1 MGTFGSRLSDYS
13 PQMEAF
19 ESSPTPRFA
28 SAPGGVFSEDEE
40 TELASELLELVDEQ
54 ELDHFLGDL
63 IKKAGSAIG
72 SFVKSPA
79 IKAIGG
85 VLKGVAKTAL
95 PIAGSALGGIVGGP
109 VGAMLG
115 GNLASMAGSALGLE
129 LEGLSPEDREFEA
142 ARQFV
147 RFASATVKNALEAP
161 PGADPQAAAYDAAVQ
176 AAQVHAP
183 GLMNIGV
190 ESANR
195 PGRRRGMGRWIR
207 HGGKIILLGV

>member
-1 MGTFGSRLSDYS
+1 METFGSRLSDYS

-19 ESSPTPRFA
+19 DSLSAPHFA
-28 SAPGGVFSEDEE
+28 SAPGSVFNEDEE

-54 ELDHFLGDL
+54 ELDHFLGSL

-115 GNLASMAGSALGLE
+115 SNLASMAGSALGLE

-161 PGADPQAAAYDAAVQ
+161 PGSDPEAAAYDAAVK
-176 AAQVHAP
+176 AARAHAP

-190 ESANR
+190 ENA
-195 PGRRRGMGRWIR
+195 PGQAGRRGTGRWIR
-207 HGGKIILLGV
+207 QGGKIILLGV